1 MNKLKF
7 LSVLLP
13 INIDRPFTYSSEE
26 KLDIGTIVKVSF
38 GKRELYGVV
47 WEADKIEKKPD
58 NIKIKSI
65 IEVVGEGKDYILPK
79 DMVYFIKWISD
90 YYLMPLGLVLKA
102 SLKQQFFQKKSRAS
116 YVLKIN
122 PKHQAKITE
131 KQKIVLEEFKQN
143 KIIDKRSLITKTGI
157 SNSIISRMIK
167 NEILIEEEAHENIT
181 KINLDTKIELN
192 SDQLKASRALVK
204 STKNNEVVLLDGITG
219 SGKTEVY
226 LSAVNEILHQ
236 GDQVLILL
244 PEITL
249 THDFV
254 HNLKKRYKYQ
264 IAEWNSSLTENQR
277 RNIWFGVLNKEI
289 KLIIGA
295 RSSLFLPFK
304 KLGLII
310 VDEEH
315 DQSYKQEDGIIY
327 NARDMAI
334 LKSKQL
340 NIACILSTATP
351 SVESYDN
358 VLQNKFQRTSLKNRF
373 HGTQLPSIKFIDMRK
388 ADKIKESFLPV
399 EIVEDI
405 KANYE
410 RGEQSLLFL
419 NRRGYSPLSI
429 CSKCGVRVDCPN
441 CDTWLVLH
449 KNNSQY
455 ICHKCGH
462 TEDTNKECKSC
473 HSQNT
478 IVPSGRGIERVDEE
492 IARIFPE
499 IKRMIFSSDYLNN
512 PTDILSALEKIKNNE
527 IGLII
532 GTQLVSKG
540 YNFPNLTYVG
550 VLDGD
555 FGLELSDIRS
565 AERTYQILNQVAGR
579 AGRMKEDSVVKI
591 LTHMPEHPI
600 IQSITNNQKEDF
612 YNTELAI
619 RKSAGMPPFSRLAS
633 IIISSS
639 DKVLLL
645 DYVRRLDKLKN
656 TPKNI
661 DVFGPIEA
669 PLSKLRKKYRM
680 RFLIRSPKNS
690 HIQFYIERW
699 LKTLKINPK
708 IRVVVDVDPYNFL

>member
-58 NIKIKSI
+58 NIKIKPI
-65 IEVVGEGKDYILPK
+65 IEVAGEGKAYILPI
-79 DMVYFIKWISD
+79 DMLHFIKWISD

-122 PKHQAKITE
+122 PKHQSKITE

-143 KIIDKRSLITKTGI
+143 KIIDKSSLITKTGI

-167 NEILIEEEAHENIT
+167 NEILIEEEAQENIT
-181 KINLDTKIELN
+181 RINLDTKIELN
-192 SDQLKASRALVK
+192 LDQLKASRVLIK
-204 STKNNEVVLLDGITG
+204 SIKNNEVVLLDGITG

-254 HNLKKRYKYQ
+254 HNLKKRYKNQ

-388 ADKIKESFLPV
+388 AHKINESFLPV
-399 EIVEDI
+399 ELVEDI
-405 KANYE
+405 KANYD

-462 TEDTNKECKSC
+462 TEDTSKECKSC
-473 HSQNT
+473 HSKDT

-492 IARIFPE
+492 IARVFPE
-499 IKRMIFSSDYLNN
+499 MKRMIFSSDYLNN
-512 PTDILSALEKIKNNE
+512 PIDILSALEKIKNNE
-527 IGLII
+527 IDLII

-591 LTHMPEHPI
+591 LTHMPDHPI

-633 IIISSS
+633 IIVSSS
-639 DKVLLL
+639 DKSLLL
-645 DYVRRLDKLKN
+645 DYVRRLDELKN
-656 TPKNI
+656 TPKDI

>member
-131 KQKIVLEEFKQN
+131 KQKIVLEAFKQN

-192 SDQLKASRALVK
+192 SDQLKASRVLVK

-399 EIVEDI
+399 ELVEDI

-579 AGRMKEDSVVKI
+579 AGRMKGDSVVKI

>member
-47 WEADKIEKKPD
+47 WESDKIEKKPD

-65 IEVVGEGKDYILPK
+65 IEVAGEGKEYTLPI
-79 DMVYFIKWISD
+79 DMLHFIKWISD

-122 PKHQAKITE
+122 SKHQSKITE

-157 SNSIISRMIK
+157 SNSIVSRMIK
-167 NEILIEEEAHENIT
+167 NEILIEEEVQENII

-192 SDQLKASRALVK
+192 SDQLKASRVLIK
-204 STKNNEVVLLDGITG
+204 SIKNNEVVLLDGITG

-226 LSAVNEILHQ
+226 LSAVNQILHQ

-254 HNLKKRYKYQ
+254 NNLKKRYKNQ

-358 VLQNKFQRTSLKNRF
+358 VLQNKFQRASLKNRF

-388 ADKIKESFLPV
+388 ARKINESFLPV
-399 EIVEDI
+399 ELVEDI
-405 KANYE
+405 KANYD

-462 TEDTNKECKSC
+462 TEDTSNECKSC
-473 HSQNT
+473 HSKDA

-492 IARIFPE
+492 IARVFPE
-499 IKRMIFSSDYLNN
+499 MKRMIFSSDYLNN
-512 PTDILSALEKIKNNE
+512 PIDILSALEKIKNNE
-527 IGLII
+527 IDLII

-591 LTHMPEHPI
+591 LTHMPDHPI

-633 IIISSS
+633 IIVSSS
-639 DKVLLL
+639 DKALLL
-645 DYVRRLDKLKN
+645 DYVRRLDELKN

-699 LKTLKINPK
+699 IKTLKINPK

>member
-131 KQKIVLEEFKQN
+131 KQKIVLEAFKQN

-579 AGRMKEDSVVKI
+579 AGRMKGDSVVKI

>member
-65 IEVVGEGKDYILPK
+65 IEVAGEGKEYILPI
-79 DMVYFIKWISD
+79 DMLHFIKWISD

-102 SLKQQFFQKKSRAS
+102 SLKQQFFQKRSRAS

-122 PKHQAKITE
+122 PIHQSKITE
-131 KQKIVLEEFKQN
+131 KQKIVLEEFDQD

-192 SDQLKASRALVK
+192 SDQLKASRVLIK
-204 STKNNEVVLLDGITG
+204 SIKNNKVVLLDGITG

-236 GDQVLILL
+236 GNQVLILL

-254 HNLKKRYKYQ
+254 HNLKKRYKNQ

-351 SVESYDN
+351 SIESYDN
-358 VLQNKFQRTSLKNRF
+358 VLQHKFKRTSLKNRF

-388 ADKIKESFLPV
+388 AHKISESFLPV
-399 EIVEDI
+399 ELVEDI
-405 KANYE
+405 KANYD

-462 TEDTNKECKSC
+462 TEDTSKECKSC
-473 HSQNT
+473 HSKDT

-492 IARIFPE
+492 IARVFPE
-499 IKRMIFSSDYLNN
+499 MKRMIFSSDYLNN

-527 IGLII
+527 IDLII

-591 LTHMPEHPI
+591 LTHMPDHPI

-633 IIISSS
+633 IIVSSS
-639 DKVLLL
+639 DKSLLL
-645 DYVRRLDKLKN
+645 DYVRRLDELKN
-656 TPKNI
+656 TPKDI

-708 IRVVVDVDPYNFL
+708 IKVVVDVDPYNFL

>member
-47 WEADKIEKKPD
+47 WEADKKEKKPD

-65 IEVVGEGKDYILPK
+65 IEVVGEGKEYILPT
-79 DMVYFIKWISD
+79 DMLHFIKWISD

-102 SLKQQFFQKKSRAS
+102 SLKQQFFLKKSRAS
-116 YVLKIN
+116 YVLRIN
-122 PKHQAKITE
+122 PKYKLKITE
-131 KQKIVLEEFKQN
+131 KQKMVLEEFKQN
-143 KIIDKRSLITKTGI
+143 KTIHKRSLITKTGI

-167 NEILIEEEAHENIT
+167 NQILIEEETHENT
-181 KINLDTKIELN
+181 SKINLDTKIDLN
-192 SDQLKASRALVK
+192 SEQLKASTVLINSIQNK
-204 STKNNEVVLLDGITG
+204 DVVLLDGITG

-244 PEITL
+244 PEVTL

-254 HNLKKRYKYQ
+254 HNLKKRYKNQ

-277 RNIWFGVLNKEI
+277 RSIWFGVLNKEI

-295 RSSLFLPFK
+295 RSGLFLPFK

-358 VLQNKFQRTSLKNRF
+358 VMQSKFKRTSLENRF
-373 HGTQLPSIKFIDMRK
+373 HGTQLPTVKFIDMRK
-388 ADKIKESFLPV
+388 APKVKESFLPA
-399 EIVEDI
+399 ELVEDI
-405 KANYE
+405 KANYM

-455 ICHKCGH
+455 ICHKCRY
-462 TEDTNKECKSC
+462 TEEISKECKSC
-473 HSQNT
+473 HSQDT
-478 IVPSGRGIERVDEE
+478 IIPSGRGIERVDEE

-512 PTDILSALEKIKNNE
+512 PNAILSAIDKIKNNE
-527 IGLII
+527 IDLII

-579 AGRMKEDSVVKI
+579 AGRMKKESVVKI
-591 LTHMPEHPI
+591 LTHMPDHPI
-600 IQSITNNQKEDF
+600 FQSITNNKKEDF
-612 YNTELAI
+612 YHTELAI

-639 DKVLLL
+639 DKALLL
-645 DYVRRLDKLKN
+645 DYVRRLDELKN

-708 IRVVVDVDPYNFL
+708 VRVIVDVDPYNFL

>member
-65 IEVVGEGKDYILPK
+65 IEVAGEGKEYILPK
-79 DMVYFIKWISD
+79 DMLHFIKWISD

-122 PKHQAKITE
+122 PIHQSKITE
-131 KQKIVLEEFKQN
+131 KQKIVLEEFDQD

-167 NEILIEEEAHENIT
+167 NEILIEEEAHENIK

-192 SDQLKASRALVK
+192 PDQLKASRVLIK
-204 STKNNEVVLLDGITG
+204 SIKNNEVVLLDGITG

-226 LSAVNEILHQ
+226 LSTVKEILLQ

-254 HNLKKRYKYQ
+254 HNLKKRYKNQ

-277 RNIWFGVLNKEI
+277 RNIWFGVLNQEI

-358 VLQNKFQRTSLKNRF
+358 VLQNKFQRASLKNRF

-388 ADKIKESFLPV
+388 AHKINESFLPV
-399 EIVEDI
+399 ELVEDI
-405 KANYE
+405 KTNYD

-462 TEDTNKECKSC
+462 TEDTSKECKSC
-473 HSQNT
+473 HSKDT

-492 IARIFPE
+492 IARVFPE
-499 IKRMIFSSDYLNN
+499 MKRMIFSSDYLNN

-527 IGLII
+527 IDLII

-591 LTHMPEHPI
+591 LTHMPDHPI

-633 IIISSS
+633 IIVSSS
-639 DKVLLL
+639 DKALLL
-645 DYVRRLDKLKN
+645 DYVRRLDELKN

-699 LKTLKINPK
+699 LNTLKINPK

>member
-1 MNKLKF
+1 MNKPKF

-13 INIDRPFTYSSEE
+13 INIDRPFTYTSDDN
-26 KLDIGTIVKVSF
+26 LGVGTIVKVSF

-47 WEADKIEKKPD
+47 WGANKNEKKPD
-58 NIKIKSI
+58 NIKIKPI
-65 IEVVGEGKDYILPK
+65 IEVAGKGEAYILPTN
-79 DMVYFIKWISD
+79 MLNFIKWISD

-102 SLKQQFFQKKSRAS
+102 SLKQQFFKKNSRES
-116 YVLKIN
+116 YVLRIN
-122 PKHQAKITE
+122 PIYQSKITE
-131 KQKIVLEEFKQN
+131 KQKVVLEEFKQN
-143 KIIDKRSLITKTGI
+143 NTIDKRSLIAKTAI
-157 SNSIISRMIK
+157 SNSIITRMIK
-167 NEILIEEEAHENIT
+167 NEILIKEETHENIT

-192 SDQLKASRALVK
+192 SEQLKASRVLINSIK
-204 STKNNEVVLLDGITG
+204 KKEVVLLDGITG

-226 LSAVNEILHQ
+226 LSAVDEILYQ

-254 HNLKKRYKYQ
+254 HSLKKRYKNQ
-264 IAEWNSSLTENQR
+264 IAEWNSSLTETQR
-277 RNIWFGVLNKEI
+277 RSIWFGVLNKEI

-304 KLGLII
+304 KLGLLI

-315 DQSYKQEDGIIY
+315 DQSYKQEEGIIY
-327 NARDMAI
+327 NARDIAI

-351 SVESYDN
+351 SVESYYN
-358 VLQNKFQRTSLKNRF
+358 VRQNKFKRTSLENRF
-373 HGTQLPSIKFIDMRK
+373 HGTQLPTIKSIDMRK
-388 ADKIKESFLPV
+388 ANKVKESFLPV
-399 EIVEDI
+399 ELVEDI
-405 KANYE
+405 KANHV

-429 CSKCGVRVDCPN
+429 CGKCGIRVDCPN

-455 ICHKCGH
+455 ICHRCGH
-462 TEDTNKECKSC
+462 TEEIIKVCKSC
-473 HSQNT
+473 HSQDT
-478 IVPSGRGIERVDEE
+478 IIPSGRGIERVDEE
-492 IARIFPE
+492 IARILPE
-499 IKRMIFSSDYLNN
+499 VKRMIFSSDYLNK
-512 PTDILSALEKIKNNE
+512 PTDILNALEKIKNNE
-527 IGLII
+527 IDLII

-540 YNFPNLTYVG
+540 YNFPYLTYVG

-579 AGRMKEDSVVKI
+579 AGRMKQESIVKI
-591 LTHMPEHPI
+591 ITHMPDHPL

-619 RKSAGMPPFSRLAS
+619 RKIAGMPPFSRLVS

-639 DKVLLL
+639 DKALLL
-645 DYVRRLDKLKN
+645 DYVRRLDELKN
-656 TPKNI
+656 IPKNI

-669 PLSKLRKKYRM
+669 PISKLRKKHRM

-690 HIQFYIERW
+690 HIQFYVDRW